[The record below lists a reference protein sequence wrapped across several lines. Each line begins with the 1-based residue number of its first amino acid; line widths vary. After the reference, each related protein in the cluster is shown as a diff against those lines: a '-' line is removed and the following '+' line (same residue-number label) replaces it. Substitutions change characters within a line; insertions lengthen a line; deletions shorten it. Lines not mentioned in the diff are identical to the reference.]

1 MPYPK
6 CSSVSLWNFNRTTY
20 NKDKCKTQQEVS
32 KQMCVKPMNVLVCV
46 IILIDDNIMASPEAE
61 RVFGGEGGER
71 GEGIQSNLLHNSLHT
86 VLRVEPAKP
95 LKLGRPTSRNPP
107 TINLHLPT
115 LTLVTHFYM
124 LKS

>member
-1 MPYPK
+1 MPYLK
-6 CSSVSLWNFNRTTY
+6 CSSVSLWNFKRTTY
-20 NKDKCKTQQEVS
+20 NKDKCNTQQEVS

-46 IILIDDNIMASPEAE
+46 IILIDDNIMASPGAE
-61 RVFGGEGGER
+61 RVFAGEGGEKR
-71 GEGIQSNLLHNSLHT
+71 EGIQSNLLHNSLHS

-95 LKLGRPTSRNPP
+95 LQLGRPPSRNPP
-107 TINLHLPT
+107 TINLHLST

>member
-1 MPYPK
+1 MAYPK

-46 IILIDDNIMASPEAE
+46 IILIDDNIMASPGAE

-86 VLRVEPAKP
+86 VLRVEPAYSGGPPPETPQPSP
-95 LKLGRPTSRNPP
+95 LDTDPSDPL
-107 TINLHLPT
+107 LHA
-115 LTLVTHFYM
+115 
-124 LKS
+124 